1 MKNEN
6 PTCYNISS
14 IIYIPIPRIEDAN
27 RDVIWQQNGSFFSHC
42 VLSVLLYI
50 GSIIYALLY
59 AACMRRM
66 HAIRLTC
73 NIQFSQHL
81 NRIGRVAAVT
91 AVVAVAV
98 VFIFFLLHQHCKYL
112 YFLLSL
118 LNVCRRFTRKTLFI
132 QYFYQFNIVYVI
144 HEISNYVFA
153 TFVAAPAKGG
163 RKRTSNGN

>member
-1 MKNEN
+1 MLQYIQHYIHTDTTNRRCKQR
-6 PTCYNISS
+6 CYMAVEWLFLLTLCVVCVAIYWFNNICVVVCCVYATHACNSS
-14 IIYIPIPRIEDAN
+14 DLQYTIFATLEPNWKSSSSHSSRSRSSGVYIL
-27 RDVIWQQNGSFFSHC
+27 FF
-42 VLSVLLYI
+42 
-50 GSIIYALLY
+50 
-59 AACMRRM
+59 
-66 HAIRLTC
+66 
-73 NIQFSQHL
+73 
-81 NRIGRVAAVT
+81 
-91 AVVAVAV
+91 
-98 VFIFFLLHQHCKYL
+98 LHQHCKYL